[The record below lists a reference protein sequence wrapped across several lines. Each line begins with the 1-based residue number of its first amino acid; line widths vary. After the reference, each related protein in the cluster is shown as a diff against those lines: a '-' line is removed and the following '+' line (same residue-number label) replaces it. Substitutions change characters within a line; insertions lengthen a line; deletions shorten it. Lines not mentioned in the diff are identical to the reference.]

1 MKEEDQLSVAMVL
14 EATKGV
20 LMQGDAG
27 TSFAGV
33 STDSRSIEAGELF
46 FALRGEHFDGHR
58 FLAKAIQQGGKGA
71 VVEQEVDPPAN
82 HAVALIRVADTL
94 QALGD
99 LAHLWRERHPIP
111 LVAVVGSNGKTTTK
125 EMAAAVLRKRYK
137 VMKNTGNLNN
147 LIGLPLSLLQIN
159 STDGV
164 AILEMGMNRKGEIL
178 RLTQIA
184 APDLGILTNIA
195 PAHLEGLG
203 SIEGIMEA
211 KGELSQGMGA
221 SGRLIFNADDPRVVE
236 LSRQFDGNKTS
247 FGVEHHADWRATNI
261 AIEGDGKVSFRMQGP
276 AGETPVSLRLL
287 GRHQV
292 YNALA
297 AAAAASPL
305 GAVTDDIKEGLEGF
319 APPVMRMELLVLGT
333 GIKIIND
340 AYNAN
345 PRSMEAALF
354 TLQEQTGGRKIAVLG
369 DMWELGAYAE
379 KAHHELGRTVHERGI
394 NRLFLLGR
402 FASQVATGAREAGMD
417 THNISIGKD
426 HHAVAQMLAQI
437 VKTGDWVLVKGSR
450 IMRMEEVIKELKD
463 ALHEKNS
470 KALGVH
476 YERNH

>member
-1 MKEEDQLSVAMVL
+1 MKEEEQLSMSMVL

-27 TSFAGV
+27 TSFVGV
-33 STDSRSIEAGELF
+33 STDSRSIKPGALF

-58 FLAKAIQQGGKGA
+58 FLATAIEHGGKGA
-71 VVEQEVDPPAN
+71 VVDQEVDPPAD

-125 EMAAAVLRKRYK
+125 EMAAAILEKRYT

-159 STDGV
+159 STVGV

-203 SIEGIMEA
+203 SIEGVMQA
-211 KGELSQGMGA
+211 KGELLQGMEA
-221 SGRLIFNADDPRVVE
+221 SGRLIFNADDHRAAV
-236 LSRQFDGNKTS
+236 LSSRFAGNKTS
-247 FGVEHHADWRATNI
+247 FGIDNRADWTARDIRTQEN
-261 AIEGDGKVSFRMQGP
+261 GNVSFQLQGP
-276 AGETPVSLRLL
+276 ADKTSVSLQLL

-297 AAAAASPL
+297 AAAAVSHL

-319 APPVMRMELLVLGT
+319 APPAMRMEVVTLGK
-333 GIKIIND
+333 GIRVIND

-345 PRSMEAALF
+345 PRSMEAALL
-354 TLQEQTGGRKIAVLG
+354 TLQEQAGGSKIAVLG

-379 KAHHELGRTVHERGI
+379 NAHRELGRTVHENGI

-402 FASQVATGAREAGMD
+402 FASQVAEGAAQAGMD
-417 THNISIGKD
+417 PHNISIGKD
-426 HHAVAQMLAQI
+426 HRAVAQMLART
-437 VKTGDWVLVKGSR
+437 VKAGDWVLVKGSR

-463 ALHEKNS
+463 ALYEK
-470 KALGVH
+470 K
-476 YERNH
+476 